1 MLANKNTRKIVALTV
16 LICIIIATA
25 IWGISSSLSSSNNI
39 SAQVY
44 PRLLTVKDSIFFQ
57 DSTFFAK
64 DYRWDFGDGNY
75 AISSKG
81 IHTYTTPG
89 NYIIRLT
96 INNKFTDTFYV
107 TVKDTIKIIALG
119 DSVLKIDAP
128 IIAMQFENLVFRAV
142 GKGAT
147 QYRWRFG
154 ESNYIDSKEPFVQY
168 YYKEPGDYTVL
179 LYSDNSQ
186 YPARHNIKILPSF
199 KSSEDSLNNIDN
211 VYKEYEDD
219 FKIHLQQIA
228 EGNNFNFH
236 YYYLLKKYLC
246 NNEKSVMKI
255 NGTKINDFNSYCLG
269 LQFDK
274 DVIIQ
279 TVKVTPDDQL
289 NCIKVVEIQ
298 QSKKL

>member
-1 MLANKNTRKIVALTV
+1 MLANKNTRKIVGLTF
-16 LICIIIATA
+16 LICLLVAAA
-25 IWGISSSLSSSNNI
+25 IWGISSSLASSRNI
-39 SAQVY
+39 SAEVY
-44 PRLLTVKDSIFFQ
+44 PRLITLKDSLFFH
-57 DSTFFAK
+57 DSTSFAK
-64 DYRWDFGDGNY
+64 DYRWNFGDGNY

-81 IHTYTTPG
+81 IHKFSTPG
-89 NYIIRLT
+89 NYIIHLT

-107 TVKDTIKIIALG
+107 TVKDTVKLIPIE
-119 DSVLKIDAP
+119 DSVLKIDGP
-128 IIAMQFENLVFRAV
+128 LIGIQFENLVFRAV
-142 GKGAT
+142 GRGAT

-179 LYSDNSQ
+179 LYTDNSQ
-186 YPARHNIKILPSF
+186 YPARHTIKILPSF
-199 KSSEDSLNNIDN
+199 KASEDSLKNLDNI
-211 VYKEYEDD
+211 YKEYEDD

-228 EGNNFNFH
+228 DGNNFNFH

-246 NNEKSVMKI
+246 NNEKSVMKV
-255 NGTKINDFNSYCLG
+255 NGSKLNDFNSYCLG

-279 TVKVTPDDQL
+279 NVKITPDEQL
-289 NCIKVVEIQ
+289 NCIKTVEVQ

>member
-1 MLANKNTRKIVALTV
+1 MLANKNTRKIVGLTV
-16 LICIIIATA
+16 LICMLVAAI
-25 IWGISSSLSSSNNI
+25 IWGVSSSLSTSNNI
-39 SAQVY
+39 SAEVY
-44 PRLLTVKDSIFFQ
+44 PRILTLKDSVFFR

-75 AISSKG
+75 AISPKG
-81 IHTYTTPG
+81 YHKFTTPG
-89 NYIIRLT
+89 NYIIKLT
-96 INNKFTDTFYV
+96 INSKFTDIFYI
-107 TVKDTIKIIALG
+107 TVKDTVKITPLE
-119 DSVLKIDAP
+119 DSLLKVDGP

-142 GKGAT
+142 GKGAS

-168 YYKEPGDYTVL
+168 YYKDPGDYTIL
-179 LYSDNSQ
+179 LYTDNSQ
-186 YPARHNIKILPSF
+186 YPVRHNIKILPSF
-199 KSSEDSLNNIDN
+199 KASEDSLKNIDN

-228 EGNNFNFH
+228 DGNNFNFH

-246 NNEKSVMKI
+246 NNEKTVMKI
-255 NGTKINDFNSYCLG
+255 NGSKINDFNSYCLG

-279 TVKVTPDDQL
+279 SVKITPDEQM
-289 NCIKVVEIQ
+289 NCIKTVDVQ